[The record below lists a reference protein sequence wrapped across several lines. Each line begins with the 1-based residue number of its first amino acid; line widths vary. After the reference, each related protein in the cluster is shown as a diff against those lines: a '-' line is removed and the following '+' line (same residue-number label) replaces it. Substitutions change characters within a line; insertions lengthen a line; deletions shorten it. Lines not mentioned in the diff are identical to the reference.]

1 MLEML
6 NQNTT
11 LKKLELGAT
20 GITEKGVKAV
30 LKAFEKG
37 GASFKNNTLEHLGLF
52 GNDDSTVDDLPAITD
67 LLEEAGR
74 KKRGGK

>member
-1 MLEML
+1 ML

-11 LKKLELGAT
+11 LKKLELGAC

-30 LKAFEKG
+30 IKAFEKG
-37 GASFKNNTLEHLGLF
+37 GACCKNNTLEHLGLF

-67 LLEEAGR
+67 LLEPAGR